1 MVVSSLPD
9 IKGGAEPDTPLA
21 LSVAA
26 TPGAIALRCSYTDSH
41 TMSKAVTYTE
51 MVTAPARH

>member
-21 LSVAA
+21 LLLLLLPVLL
-26 TPGAIALRCSYTDSH
+26 P
-41 TMSKAVTYTE
+41 
-51 MVTAPARH
+51 